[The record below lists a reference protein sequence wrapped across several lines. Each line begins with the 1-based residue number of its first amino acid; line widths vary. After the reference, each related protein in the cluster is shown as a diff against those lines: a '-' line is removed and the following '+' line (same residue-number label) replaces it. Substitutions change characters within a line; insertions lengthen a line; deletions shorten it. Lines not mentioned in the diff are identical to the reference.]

1 MSTGVGGTALP
12 VSADIAQGESFT
24 CQINPS
30 NGYAVDTITINSSS
44 YVNNGTSEP
53 PEDSSFRT
61 IVLND
66 VQSDVHISITF
77 AYCTDDTGVPDK
89 YKLKVTATAGPGGK
103 VSPEKQNVVSGEDA
117 VIDIIPDENM
127 AVDTITT
134 NDEEYVNDEK

>member
-1 MSTGVGGTALP
+1 M
-12 VSADIAQGESFT
+12 
-24 CQINPS
+24 
-30 NGYAVDTITINSSS
+30 
-44 YVNNGTSEP
+44 NNGTSEP

-66 VQSDVHISITF
+66 VQSDVNISITF
-77 AYCTDDTGVPDK
+77 AYCTDDTGIPDK
-89 YKLKVTATAGPGGK
+89 YKFKVTATAGPGGK